1 STNYTFGGLITSGPL
16 AGTEFLAG
24 GVPAPFQRGDH
35 YTRATQSGGSGANPA
50 AEHVWLLPDQE
61 RVSAFARFTTQPTS
75 VTSAYAQLLAGRTRN
90 SFGKEPPA
98 LWGAWEATIQAD
110 NAFLPDGIRTQ
121 MQSQG
126 LTSFRLGR
134 AASRGE
140 LGDTRA
146 RLGSDLITATV
157 GGAWHLPDWSLAG
170 YYQFGHNHT
179 VIDYAEVVRLDRIYR
194 AIDS

>member
-1 STNYTFGGLITSGPL
+1 
-16 AGTEFLAG
+16 
-24 GVPAPFQRGDH
+24 
-35 YTRATQSGGSGANPA
+35 
-50 AEHVWLLPDQE
+50 
-61 RVSAFARFTTQPTS
+61 

-194 AIDS
+194 AIDSVVDPDSGEIVCRSTLSFPDDGCVPLNLFGPWSASPQAR